1 MILTEE
7 KVGGI
12 IEAGTPVGL
21 YENRRVQGL
30 TMGALKG

>member
-7 KVGGI
+7 KVGVI
-12 IEAGTPVGL
+12 IEAGIPAGL

-30 TMGALKG
+30 TVGR

>member
-7 KVGGI
+7 KVREI
-12 IEAGTPVGL
+12 IEAGIPTGL

-30 TMGALKG
+30 TIER